1 MCFLLS
7 IIGEKPIMREQSD
20 WLVQK
25 DMSHQQDLSANWE
38 GYDGETIDSSD
49 IILPSTRVV
58 TNKFSFGDCF
68 KLFK

>member
-7 IIGEKPIMREQSD
+7 IIGEKHIMREQSD

-49 IILPSTRVV
+49 IILLSHMCGYKQV
-58 TNKFSFGDCF
+58 SFWW
-68 KLFK
+68 LV

>member
-7 IIGEKPIMREQSD
+7 IIGEKPIMREQSG

-25 DMSHQQDLSANWE
+25 DMSHQQDLSANGE

-49 IILPSTRVV
+49 IFSTRVV
-58 TNKFSFGDCF
+58 TNKFPFGDSF

>member
-1 MCFLLS
+1 MCFLLF

-25 DMSHQQDLSANWE
+25 AMSHEQDLSANWE
-38 GYDGETIDSSD
+38 GCDGETNYSD
-49 IILPSTRVV
+49 IILLSTCVV
-58 TNKFSFGDCF
+58 TSRFPFGDWF